1 MRRWSAP
8 RSSGSCDH
16 AVTGSPPA
24 TEALYQEL
32 ILEHNRKP
40 RNFREMAD
48 ADRTI
53 EGRNPLCGDAL
64 TLWVKLGAGDRI
76 DDLSFKGQGCA
87 ISKASAS
94 LMTTAVKGKTLGEAE
109 ALFEK
114 FHRLVRGELSD
125 AEQRELGSLRAFAGV
140 ARFPMRV
147 KCASLAWHALHSA
160 LGAPTESAVSTE
172 DEGPAGPPLE
182 GA

>member
-1 MRRWSAP
+1 MSTP
-8 RSSGSCDH
+8 TD
-16 AVTGSPPA
+16 
-24 TEALYQEL
+24 ALYQEL

-40 RNFREMAD
+40 RNFREIQD

-64 TLWVKLGAGDRI
+64 TLWVKLDPSTSAITDV
-76 DDLSFKGQGCA
+76 SFKGQGCA

-94 LMTTAVKGKTLGEAE
+94 LMTTAVKGKSLEEAE
-109 ALFEK
+109 QLFDK
-114 FHRLVRGELSD
+114 FHRLVRGELD
-125 AEQRELGSLRAFAGV
+125 ETEQKELGSLRAFAGV

-160 LGAPTESAVSTE
+160 LAPASGDAPVTTEN
-172 DEGPAGPPLE
+172 EGPDGPPLE

>member
-1 MRRWSAP
+1 VS
-8 RSSGSCDH
+8 
-16 AVTGSPPA
+16 

-48 ADRTI
+48 ASRTI

-64 TLWVKLGAGDRI
+64 TLWVKIENDAITDV
-76 DDLSFKGQGCA
+76 SFKGQGCA

-94 LMTTAVKGKTLGEAE
+94 LMTAAVKGKTRAEAE
-109 ALFEK
+109 DLFNR
-114 FHRLVRGELSD
+114 FHQLVTGTLPES
-125 AEQRELGSLRAFAGV
+125 EQQSLGSLRALGGV
-140 ARFPMRV
+140 SRFPLRV

-160 LGAPTESAVSTE
+160 LESNETEVSTE
-172 DEGPAGPPLE
+172 REGPEPPPLE

>member
-1 MRRWSAP
+1 MS
-8 RSSGSCDH
+8 
-16 AVTGSPPA
+16 

-40 RNFREMAD
+40 RNFREMPD
-48 ADRTI
+48 ASRTI

-64 TLWVKLGAGDRI
+64 TLWVKLENDTIADA
-76 DDLSFKGQGCA
+76 SFKGQGCA

-94 LMTTAVKGKTLGEAE
+94 LMTAAVKGKTRAEAE
-109 ALFEK
+109 ELFER
-114 FHRLVRGELSD
+114 FHQLVTGTLPES
-125 AEQRELGSLRAFAGV
+125 EQKSLGSLRALGGV
-140 ARFPMRV
+140 SKFPLRV

-160 LGAPTESAVSTE
+160 LESDDSEVSTE
-172 DEGPAGPPLE
+172 REGPEPPPME